1 MKVLAINGSA
11 RKDSN
16 TAIMVRKAL
25 AELDKEGIETELIQL
40 ADHKVRGCLACY
52 KCMDNLDRRCAVRN
66 DDLNDIMAAMLA
78 ADGIILASP
87 TYIADVTA
95 QIKALMDRTGLVG
108 RVNGGLWRRKVGACV
123 TVARRGGAIHA
134 FDTMNHWFSMAE
146 MILVG
151 SDYWN
156 MGFGRAT
163 GDVEGDE
170 EGLSTMSILGRN
182 MAWLL
187 KRIHR
192 QDAPRVPTRPEEC

>member
-1 MKVLAINGSA
+1 MKVVAINGSA

-16 TAIMVRKAL
+16 TAIMVRAAL
-25 AELDKEGIETELIQL
+25 AELERAGIETELIQL
-40 ADHKVRGCLACY
+40 ADHKLRGCLACY
-52 KCMDNLDRRCAVRN
+52 KCQENLDGRCAVKN

-87 TYIADVTA
+87 TYIADVSTE
-95 QIKALMDRTGLVG
+95 IKALIDRTGLVG
-108 RVNGGLWRRKVGACV
+108 RVNGGLWRRKVGASV
-123 TVARRGGAIHA
+123 VAARRGGAIHA
-134 FDTMNHWFSMAE
+134 FDTLNHWFSMAE

-163 GDVEGDE
+163 GEVTGDE
-170 EGLSTMSILGRN
+170 EGMNTMAILGRN

-187 KRIHR
+187 QKIHR
-192 QDAPRVPTRPEEC
+192 PD